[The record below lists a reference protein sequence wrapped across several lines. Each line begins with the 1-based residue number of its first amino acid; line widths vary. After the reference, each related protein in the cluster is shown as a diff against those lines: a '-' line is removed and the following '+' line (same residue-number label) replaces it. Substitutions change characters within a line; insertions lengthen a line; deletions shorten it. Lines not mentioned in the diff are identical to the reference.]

1 MPEIR
6 RNSVCYHCHNKILPN
21 TPSVIIFVPTMD
33 GRTAKK
39 ILCAACESEYRQCN
53 RCGAYFH
60 KSRVVIYERQA
71 FCFECCNNIFYLCEN
86 CGWLIKKTAFSNARF
101 INGAFYCGECFES
114 CFFECERCGGIYP
127 LPSNDGYCGNCAR
140 GRNPRRIHRHGYR
153 PKPIQFLAASDHDK
167 SVLYF
172 GVELEVESANES
184 NDDCYEAAAKMPDF
198 VYCQEDGSLH
208 CGFEITTRPFT
219 WQWFK
224 EHKAEIENQ
233 VLIIRRQ
240 GFRSYNTETCGMHV
254 HLSSAAFSS
263 FHLCRFLT
271 FFYLNPDNQKFILD
285 VSQRK
290 KEHLRHWASIYN
302 EDKGGIFYKVKYKGQ
317 PRDDVERY
325 TAVNTRNKNTY
336 EIRIFR
342 GTLKPA
348 AFFKNIEFCKA
359 LYEFTKKSSEP
370 VDKELQEF
378 LEHGHPALLNESL
391 KSLAVLEFLRY
402 VQQNSIEYPNLAE
415 FLRKLYKCVLP
426 S

>member
-1 MPEIR
+1 MPNKI
-6 RNSVCYHCHNKILPN
+6 CYHCHNRILPDMRCL
-21 TPSVIIFVPTMD
+21 TIVTVVSGGSGGHVA
-33 GRTAKK
+33 RK
-39 ILCAACESEYRQCN
+39 ILCPVCQSEFAECPS
-53 RCGAYFH
+53 CGYYFH
-60 KSRVVIYERQA
+60 KSK
-71 FCFECCNNIFYLCEN
+71 
-86 CGWLIKKTAFSNARF
+86 LIKYGRRYRCFRCADTLFNICSCCGELVVASPSFGLRLFDN
-101 INGAFYCGECFES
+101 NCYCDECFES
-114 CFFECERCGGIYP
+114 NFFECESCGDIYP
-127 LPSNDGYCGNCAR
+127 LPSNGGYCGNCAR

-153 PKPIQFLAASDHDK
+153 PKPLRFLSASRDE
-167 SVLYF
+167 SILYF
-172 GVELEVESANES
+172 GVELEVESCNQSDME
-184 NDDCYEAAAKMPDF
+184 CEKAAANMPDF
-198 VYCQEDGSLH
+198 IYCQEDGSLT
-208 CGFEITTRPFT
+208 CGFEITTLPFT
-219 WQWFK
+219 WEWFK
-224 EHKAEIENQ
+224 KHKADFENK

-240 GFRSYNTETCGMHV
+240 GFKSYNTETCGMHV

-290 KEHLRHWASIYN
+290 KEHLRHWASTYN
-302 EDKGGIFYKVKYKGQ
+302 EDKGGIIYKVKYKGQ
-317 PRDDVERY
+317 PRDDMERY

-336 EIRIFR
+336 EVRIFR

-378 LEHGHPALLNESL
+378 LENGHPILDESL

-402 VQQNSIEYPNLAE
+402 VQQNSAEYPNLAE